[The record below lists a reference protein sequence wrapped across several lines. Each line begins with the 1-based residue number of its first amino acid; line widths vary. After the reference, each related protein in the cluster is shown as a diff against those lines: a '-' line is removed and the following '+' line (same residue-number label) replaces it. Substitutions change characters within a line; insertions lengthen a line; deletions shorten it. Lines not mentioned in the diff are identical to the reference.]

1 MKRVLLLGAAVAAFG
16 MGVTLAQAGPRIAH
30 VTSGAPDL
38 AAGGKRD
45 LSSARKSKKQKATKT
60 QGAARPAAAVRSERN
75 AGSIGDDRREQ
86 SGSGM

>member
-1 MKRVLLLGAAVAAFG
+1 LGAVFAAFG
-16 MGVTLAQAGPRIAH
+16 LGGTVAQAGPRIAH
-30 VTSGAPDL
+30 ATSGAPDL

-60 QGAARPAAAVRSERN
+60 RGAARPAAAVPGGRN
-75 AGSIGDDRREQ
+75 AGSVGDDRREE

>member
-16 MGVTLAQAGPRIAH
+16 LGVTIAQAGPRIAH
-30 VTSGAPDL
+30 ATSGAPDL

-45 LSSARKSKKQKATKT
+45 LSSARSKKQKATKT
-60 QGAARPAAAVRSERN
+60 RAAARPAAAVPSGRK
-75 AGSIGDDRREQ
+75 AGSVGDDRREE